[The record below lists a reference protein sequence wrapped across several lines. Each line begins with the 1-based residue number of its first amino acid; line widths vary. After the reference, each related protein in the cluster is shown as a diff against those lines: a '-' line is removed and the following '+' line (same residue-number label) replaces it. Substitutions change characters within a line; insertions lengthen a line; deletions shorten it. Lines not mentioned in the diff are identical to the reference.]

1 MSVNSRDDY
10 YKKEYKRIVNRF
22 IWNISIYGSMSDCY
36 DACYQE
42 AVDEIEKLY
51 QKAYGSE
58 DITSGLRNWALNT
71 IKRYYLMNKK
81 KVSEWVS

>member
-1 MSVNSRDDY
+1 MSVDSRDDY
-10 YKKEYKRIVNRF
+10 
-22 IWNISIYGSMSDCY
+22 
-36 DACYQE
+36 
-42 AVDEIEKLY
+42 Y

-81 KVSEWVS
+81 KVSE

>member
-1 MSVNSRDDY
+1 MSANRDDY
-10 YKKEYKRIVNRF
+10 YKKEYERIVNRF

-58 DITSGLRNWALNT
+58 DTTSGLRIWVINT